1 MWISPGYQCLRTR
14 ETNQSATG
22 VIHLRLVGRGHN
34 CRRDAIVDEPSS
46 SVAEISA
53 RARRRTCA
61 RVRVQPRVT
70 GIRPRV
76 SSWSLSCRLSAS
88 GSGSNNYGIGATAK
102 QRLNAEIDRKSVVV
116 SNKATVA
123 ARRSN

>member
-1 MWISPGYQCLRTR
+1 MWISPRYQCLRTR

-34 CRRDAIVDEPSS
+34 CRRDAIVDKPSS

-61 RVRVQPRVT
+61 RVHVQPRVS

-76 SSWSLSCRLSAS
+76 SPRSMSCRLSAS
-88 GSGSNNYGIGATAK
+88 GNGSNNYGIAATTK

-116 SNKATVA
+116 ADKGPVVA
-123 ARRSN
+123 RSGN